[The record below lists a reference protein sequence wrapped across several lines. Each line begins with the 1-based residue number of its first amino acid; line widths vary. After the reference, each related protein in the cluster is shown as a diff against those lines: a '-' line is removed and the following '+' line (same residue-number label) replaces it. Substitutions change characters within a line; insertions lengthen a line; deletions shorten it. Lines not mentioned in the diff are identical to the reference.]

1 MLKITD
7 WGFLHIK
14 VVFVKDSILGNWPK
28 YERRRQLTQ
37 IRAPEAR
44 EKSSAKREHERA
56 PKARESAGGE
66 RRAQRAFRR
75 RRKRFREAESSLC
88 YYGQIPIAFK
98 SRYLSKLD
106 TPLHEE
112 AQIYCPNWLSTQLE
126 DPAAWAR
133 VSGIEFQKKSS
144 SCMLILDIDLGPTM
158 YLACMTMELEAIY
171 VATDF
176 EAMLSVQIVLT
187 FFTLIYFL
195 YFRAWN
201 YLTYIMFRIR
211 PRNEIVKDTDRSTN
225 YQILWAKYGRWLKN
239 RFLCNKYLKIVCF

>member
-1 MLKITD
+1 MWKITNN
-7 WGFLHIK
+7 IK
-14 VVFVKDSILGNWPK
+14 DLTSLCQRLDS
-28 YERRRQLTQ
+28 RQLTQ
-37 IRAPEAR
+37 IRAPEAIDPNTSAGGARKIER
-44 EKSSAKREHERA
+44 EARA
-56 PKARESAGGE
+56 RTPKARESAGGE

-88 YYGQIPIAFK
+88 YYGQIPITFK